1 MKFTNSAKLPDVN
14 VFSLD
19 RFTDDRGYVIEVFNR
34 EAISGIAGREV
45 TLVSG
50 HETFSKRGVLRGLHY
65 QLVQPQSRLVRVT
78 HGLIFDVAVDLR
90 RSSPT
95 FGKWQGELLSSNN
108 LNAMWVPGGFA
119 HGYYVMSETAIVS
132 IACDQVWNSTNQ
144 RCIAWDDKQLSIDWP
159 LFSDYPIMAPPIMSE
174 RDRNGVA
181 LAQAELPD

>member
-1 MKFTNSAKLPDVN
+1 MKFSNSVKLPDVT

-19 RFTDDRGYVIEVFNR
+19 RHADDRGYVIEVFNR
-34 EAISGIAGREV
+34 ETFSVIAGKDMALV
-45 TLVSG
+45 TG

-65 QLVQPQSRLVRVT
+65 QLHRPQARLIRVT

-119 HGYYVMSETAIVS
+119 HGYYVMSDTAIVS
-132 IACDQVWNSTNQ
+132 IACDEKWDAAHQ
-144 RCIAWDDKQLSIDWP
+144 RCIRWNDTDLSIDWP
-159 LFSDYPIMAPPIMSE
+159 LFSEYPIYAPPITSN
-174 RDRNGVA
+174 RDRDGQA
-181 LAQAELPD
+181 LAEAEVFD